1 MPVDEIFANP
11 RLAAVYDL
19 FDDDRR
25 DLDAYVAIAD
35 ELGAETV
42 LDVGCGTGS
51 LAALLAAGGW
61 TVIGVDPAE
70 ASLAV
75 ARAKDPQVRW
85 LRGDA
90 AALPPVGA
98 DLAVMTGNVAMVF
111 LGDDE
116 WARVLRSVHRALRP
130 GGSFVFET
138 RRPERRD
145 WETWAGDSAPVR
157 RDDVESVFQLT
168 DVSPPYVSFRATYHF
183 ADGPSLTSD
192 STLRFRGDPEIRAA
206 LATAGFEVLDVR
218 DAPDR
223 PGLELVFVTRR
234 LERFLDRRD

>member
-11 RLAAVYDL
+11 RLASVYDL
-19 FDDDRR
+19 FDDDRA

-35 ELGAETV
+35 ELDASTV

-51 LAALLAAGGW
+51 LAALLAARGR

-75 ARAKDPQVRW
+75 ARAKAPSVRW
-85 LRGDA
+85 IRGDA
-90 AALPPVGA
+90 SALPPVGA
-98 DLAVMTGNVAMVF
+98 DLAVMTGNVAQVF

-116 WARVLRSVHRALRP
+116 WARVLRSVHQALRP
-130 GGSFVFET
+130 DGGYFVFET
-138 RRPERRD
+138 RRPRRRD
-145 WETWAGDSAPVR
+145 WERWTGER
-157 RDDVESVFQLT
+157 RGDVERRFRLT
-168 DVSPPYVSFRATYHF
+168 DVTPPYVSFRLTYRF
-183 ADGPSLTSD
+183 PDGTTLTSD
-192 STLRFRGDPEIRAA
+192 STLRFRDEPELTAA
-206 LATAGFEVLDVR
+206 LDAAGFDVLDVR

-234 LERFLDRRD
+234 RPG